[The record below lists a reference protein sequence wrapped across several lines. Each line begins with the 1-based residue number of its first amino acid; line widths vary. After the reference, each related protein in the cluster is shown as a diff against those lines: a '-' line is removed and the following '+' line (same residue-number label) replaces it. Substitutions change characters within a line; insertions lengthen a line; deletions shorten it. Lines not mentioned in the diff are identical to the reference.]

1 MCLGVWMGM
10 YVCVWMCVSI
20 HTHVCFCSAYA
31 SVPVCARV
39 PELMKHAKE
48 SSADVIYS
56 WNRYKS
62 VP

>member
-1 MCLGVWMGM
+1 MGG
-10 YVCVWMCVSI
+10 YVCVWICVCLYI
-20 HTHVCFCSAYA
+20 RMGICACLCLAYA
-31 SVPVCARV
+31 SVPVHARV